1 MSDVLR
7 FPLIATPIVQ
17 SDSHII
23 FPVHLASNLTMLFFC
38 TTPLVVLYY
47 IFGLVEFERKY
58 YEQTPELSLWADVQC
73 ESSNCVKEYTHGN
86 ELIILINGLIAFLLC
101 GISVINFKKKM
112 TEKIGIFIL
121 LCIGIIHVMIVILLV
136 GLILKYTFGK
146 LSPSFF
152 YMSNYQGFRDYV
164 KNHTN
169 DEYVV
174 HTDSLELIDR
184 TKCQDKEILDYI
196 QLLYSFPSIT
206 ITELFGTY
214 VYLGN
219 VVYNVM
225 CIPTSKSS
233 SGHVYRTRGYIS
245 GSVVLFAII
254 GTATIFVSGVIF
266 DAIHKY
272 IADETDV
279 IGSIILGSSIGYF
292 CSNIAINGYFKYI
305 FESHE
310 MQENE
315 RIAEQEM
322 ISYRMVNV

>member
-7 FPLIATPIVQ
+7 FPLIATPITQ
-17 SDSHII
+17 TDNQII
-23 FPVHLASNLTMLFFC
+23 FPVHIASNLTMLFFC

-58 YEQTPELSLWADVQC
+58 YEQTPELSLWADTQC
-73 ESSNCVKEYTHGN
+73 KQSNCVEEYTHDNG
-86 ELIILINGLIAFLLC
+86 LIILMNGLIAFLLC
-101 GISVINFKKKM
+101 GITVMNFKKKM
-112 TEKIGIFIL
+112 SEKIGILIL
-121 LCIGIIHVMIVILLV
+121 FYLGIIHLMIVVLLI

-164 KNHTN
+164 KNNTN
-169 DEYVV
+169 DDYIKY
-174 HTDSLELIDR
+174 TDPLDLVDR
-184 TKCQDKEILDYI
+184 SKCQDKEILDYI

-219 VVYNVM
+219 IVYNVM
-225 CIPTSKSS
+225 CTPTSKLLAGS
-233 SGHVYRTRGYIS
+233 VYRTHGYIS
-245 GSVVLFAII
+245 GSIVLFGII
-254 GTATIFVSGVIF
+254 GTATIFVSGVVF

-272 IADETDV
+272 ITDETDV
-279 IGSIILGSSIGYF
+279 VGSIVLGSTIGYF
-292 CSNIAINGYFKYI
+292 CSNFAIDGYFKYI

-322 ISYRMVNV
+322 SSYRMVNV